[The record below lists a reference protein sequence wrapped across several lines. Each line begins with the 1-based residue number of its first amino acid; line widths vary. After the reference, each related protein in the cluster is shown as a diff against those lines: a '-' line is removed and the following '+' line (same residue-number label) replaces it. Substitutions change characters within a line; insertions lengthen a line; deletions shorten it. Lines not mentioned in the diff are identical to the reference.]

1 MCKSVPW
8 KSKWCEADLLAAK
21 NRLAVEFT
29 LVVELAVTAVFT
41 VVEESKDMVSMVKT
55 PISSLFIFGGLTSY
69 SQHLWEFG
77 ADDVLKSIC
86 TSTAS
91 LCLLSCTG
99 PLPGCWWSASSI
111 TEKRLFKTQLYIPIA
126 ERGKKWGKCQNNDW
140 SLFDDERR
148 ECANT
153 LYW

>member
-1 MCKSVPW
+1 M
-8 KSKWCEADLLAAK
+8 AAK

-77 ADDVLKSIC
+77 ADEIHLYIH
-86 TSTAS
+86 
-91 LCLLSCTG
+91 G
-99 PLPGCWWSASSI
+99 FPLPLILYRAPSRMLVISKQYHRETVIQNSAVHPDS
-111 TEKRLFKTQLYIPIA
+111 
-126 ERGKKWGKCQNNDW
+126 
-140 SLFDDERR
+140 R
-148 ECANT
+148 EG
-153 LYW
+153 